1 MTNKKYKMYYDYKKR
16 TSGGF
21 FDVMFLASIM
31 ITGLTLIII
40 ALMGGA

>member
-21 FDVMFLASIM
+21 FDVIFLASIM
-31 ITGLTLIII
+31 ITGLILILLSTL
-40 ALMGGA
+40 GVK